1 MAQGEGRTLHE
12 AFEDYGSHKAA
23 ELFDEHG
30 VSDMRFA
37 DVMELFEAFHP
48 VQIEVKLYPHNQWVK
63 GYRVRD
69 GG

>member
-1 MAQGEGRTLHE
+1 
-12 AFEDYGSHKAA
+12 
-23 ELFDEHG
+23 
-30 VSDMRFA
+30 
-37 DVMELFEAFHP
+37 MELFEAFHP